1 MPNPILEMLSGPRT
15 PNNIVQTFRALQQSN
30 NPNQFM
36 QNLMQTNPQMQQ
48 VMQMVQNSNMSPKDL
63 FYTMAKQKGVD
74 PEQILRQLR

>member
-1 MPNPILEMLSGPRT
+1 MPNPILEMLNGPKI
-15 PNNIVQTFRALQQSN
+15 PNNVVQTFKAFQQSN

-36 QNLMQTNPQMQQ
+36 QNLIQTNPQVQQ